1 LLFEADSMIHYGQD
15 EPFSQRALQ
24 AIEKAR
30 QMDDTLA
37 EVHDGLGDV
46 LTSRDWDW
54 TAAGEEY
61 RRAVE
66 LNPASVDAAL
76 HYAYWFHVQRR
87 WQEAEEQVSH
97 ALRIDPVSPQIN
109 AQMLMLMVN
118 THQYERAVR
127 QFHKLVELE
136 PSYIGAYYLIGIAHW
151 DAGNATDAAAAFTKM
166 EALAG
171 ASPNVLAGLSAAA
184 FPGTLH
190 QYAEKRITQLRR
202 KAMRSYVSPLDLAAW
217 CVLADEKE
225 QAISFLQQA
234 HHSGRVARLSWIN
247 ANALFDPL
255 RPDPRF
261 QAVLRGMHLAR

>member
-1 LLFEADSMIHYGQD
+1 
-15 EPFSQRALQ
+15 
-24 AIEKAR
+24 
-30 QMDDTLA
+30 
-37 EVHDGLGDV
+37 
-46 LTSRDWDW
+46 
-54 TAAGEEY
+54 
-61 RRAVE
+61 
-66 LNPASVDAAL
+66 
-76 HYAYWFHVQRR
+76 
-87 WQEAEEQVSH
+87 
-97 ALRIDPVSPQIN
+97 
-109 AQMLMLMVN
+109 MLMLMVN

-171 ASPNVLAGLSAAA
+171 ASPNVSAELSAAA
-184 FPGTLH
+184 FSGTLH